1 MKRKELEEFKKRW
14 EENLG
19 GLGEMLNSP
28 WFAVSIKYDEAE
40 KNKCCIKLGQYVLR
54 YWAQLHGVDLS
65 PYGDKEITTDEF
77 KQAVTKAQ
85 TEMKT
90 DFEGGEGNAEN
101 NILDQLKR
109 RLNIILFGTTKP
121 EEDQKIKLGK
131 NDLLSASN
139 VVFFDELWK
148 EAAAE
153 KIAEKNQGNNAED
166 LVRITFEQMVDFYK
180 KIYPDSTLI
189 NTEKGILESIDSASS
204 EMEEAKTSDLG
215 YSVEDAELYEGKFYI
230 YKRMETHYDDTLL
243 GSLQKELDSFNTS
256 KAIEWLAYD
265 VDYLMGE
272 AYPGETAYVLI
283 TEDEYTFS
291 KQGAYKLTYVDTGKT
306 TELVDDQGFR
316 WEASVY
322 FVVDEDT
329 YNENLQKM
337 FRAEQA
343 LYDTYE
349 RILNNFGLA
358 E

>member
-139 VVFFDELWK
+139 VVFFDEQREIVRGAYNVISVANVKGL
-148 EAAAE
+148 EFE
-153 KIAEKNQGNNAED
+153 KAIVVLSGMTPN
-166 LVRITFEQMVDFYK
+166 EQYVACTRA
-180 KIYPDSTLI
+180 IQ
-189 NTEKGILESIDSASS
+189 
-204 EMEEAKTSDLG
+204 
-215 YSVEDAELYEGKFYI
+215 ELYVI
-230 YKRMETHYDDTLL
+230 P
-243 GSLQKELDSFNTS
+243 S
-256 KAIEWLAYD
+256 
-265 VDYLMGE
+265 
-272 AYPGETAYVLI
+272 
-283 TEDEYTFS
+283 
-291 KQGAYKLTYVDTGKT
+291 
-306 TELVDDQGFR
+306 
-316 WEASVY
+316 
-322 FVVDEDT
+322 
-329 YNENLQKM
+329 
-337 FRAEQA
+337 
-343 LYDTYE
+343 
-349 RILNNFGLA
+349 
-358 E
+358 